1 MMDIYTRLLMM
12 DIMISAVAIM
22 VNALENCPVN
32 GKIYNISRILIIS
45 GIVADIILLLGII
58 NTLIPYNIL
67 FSCF

>member
-67 FSCF
+67 FLCF